1 MSGINFV
8 GEFELQEIKLT
19 SVQGN
24 ILNFISD
31 VNLVAVDI
39 FENMFK
45 TGITGS
51 IVFADTNNFV
61 ENLPIIGQ
69 ERLTFKAATPSFV
82 NKEDI
87 IDFTETPFI
96 VYKIQKNED
105 LSANSNLVQLLF
117 TSEENRVN
125 LGLTGE
131 EYFTILSISKLEP
144 KKIIECKISKG
155 KVDKKIK
162 LLCRIDTNQE
172 LEYFKSGGILQ
183 YVLNKIVNK

>member
-39 FENMFK
+39 FENIFK

-96 VYKIQKNED
+96 VYKIQKIDLRIQKLIKKFKNWSKNSKNSLEKSFEKFQKKHGLNEAKD
-105 LSANSNLVQLLF
+105 MP
-117 TSEENRVN
+117 TSTVEEDQIIDIDDPEDKTAVN
-125 LGLTGE
+125 
-131 EYFTILSISKLEP
+131 
-144 KKIIECKISKG
+144 
-155 KVDKKIK
+155 
-162 LLCRIDTNQE
+162 
-172 LEYFKSGGILQ
+172 
-183 YVLNKIVNK
+183 